1 MNNIENYFLSLPIS
15 TVALNMARSLASQ
28 APFPSMGERL
38 KHNTLAVLVMR
49 DYLEMMGISTN
60 LEGSDCWNPVVQ
72 ICADVADLEI
82 EGIGKLECRSLLA
95 GETSCYV
102 PPEVWE
108 DRIGYAIVQLETNLR
123 SATLLGFVPQVST
136 EFISLDRLEPI
147 ENLLEA
153 LEAIA
158 TLPKI
163 TSSILEYQI
172 VTPMNHILGIAEI
185 LLRDPD
191 LTPEQADCVEIIK
204 NSADKVFSE
213 LANSDNKVLEL
224 ANKRGFLAH
233 MSHEIR
239 TPMNSILGM
248 AEILLDI
255 PDLTPEQ
262 SDCVGTIKYST
273 ESLLANVNDIFN
285 FSKTEDLKLHFTI
298 ADTITWSIDK
308 VQQRETSIIS
318 PDITLDVSSAI
329 ANLSNWLLDV
339 FESGWQELENL
350 LDGKQ
355 TQYAYRTREISNSF
369 RSNPDDS
376 QEVRRGILLDLGFT
390 MPNSLFSLITAIS
403 QISEN
408 EMNIRLAVYPISDI
422 FLPEFLKLVVL
433 DESGNTFLQAQ
444 ARSIDNYIQLQ
455 FRGLIGEHFSVK
467 VSFENACLTNNFII

>member
-15 TVALNMARSLASQ
+15 TTALNVARSLASQ
-28 APFPSMGERL
+28 ALFPSTGERL
-38 KHNTLAVLVMR
+38 KHNTLAVLVIR

-60 LEGSDCWNPVVQ
+60 LEGSDCWNPIVR

-95 GETSCYV
+95 GETTCYV

-108 DRIGYAIVQLETNLR
+108 DRIGYVVVQLEANLG
-123 SATLLGFVPQVST
+123 SATLLGFVSEVST
-136 EFISLDRLEPI
+136 EFILFDHLEPI

-153 LEAIA
+153 IEAIA
-158 TLPKI
+158 TLQKT
-163 TSSILEYQI
+163 TSSLMQAIRSPI
-172 VTPMNHILGIAEI
+172 NGILGIAEI
-185 LLRDPD
+185 LLDAHD
-191 LTPEQADCVEIIK
+191 LTPEQADYVDTIK
-204 NSADKVFSE
+204 RSAYRI
-213 LANSDNKVLEL
+213 LEL
-224 ANKRGFLAH
+224 DNRNNEILEVANKRAFLVN
-233 MSHEIR
+233 MSHDIR
-239 TPMNSILGM
+239 TPMNGILGM

-255 PDLTPEQ
+255 SDLTPEQ
-262 SDCVGTIKYST
+262 SDYVEMIKYST
-273 ESLLANVNDIFN
+273 ESLLANVNEVFN
-285 FSKTEDLKLHFTI
+285 FSHTEDFKLHFTI
-298 ADTITWSIDK
+298 ADTITSSIDE

-339 FESGWQELENL
+339 FDSGWQELENL

-376 QEVRRGILLDLGFT
+376 QEVRRGMLFDLGFE
-390 MPNSLFSLITAIS
+390 MPNSLLVMITAIS

-408 EMNIRLAVYPISDI
+408 EINIRLIVYPISDI

-433 DESGNTFLQAQ
+433 DELGNTFLQAQ
-444 ARSIDNYIQLQ
+444 ARSIDNYMQLQ
-455 FRGLIGEHFSVK
+455 FRGHIGEYFSVK
-467 VSFENACLTNNFII
+467 VSFENAYLTNNFII

>member
-15 TVALNMARSLASQ
+15 STALNLARSLASQ
-28 APFPSMGERL
+28 SPFPSMGERL
-38 KHNTLAVLVMR
+38 KHNTLAALVIR

-60 LEGSDCWNPVVQ
+60 LEGSDCWNPVVR

-95 GETSCYV
+95 GETNCYV

-108 DRIGYAIVQLETNLR
+108 DRIGYAILQFETNLR
-123 SATLLGFVPQVST
+123 SANLLGFLPKVST
-136 EFISLDRLEPI
+136 EFISIDRLKPI
-147 ENLLEA
+147 ENLLEV

-163 TSSILEYQI
+163 TSLMLEYQI
-172 VTPMNHILGIAEI
+172 ATPMNRILGIAEI
-185 LLRDPD
+185 LLRVPD
-191 LTPEQADCVEIIK
+191 LTQDQSDCVKTIK
-204 NSADKVFSE
+204 NSANKVLLQ
-213 LANSDNKVLEL
+213 LASSSDNKLLEL
-224 ANKRGFLAH
+224 ANKRAFLAY

-255 PDLTPEQ
+255 PDLTLEQ
-262 SDCVGTIKYST
+262 SDSVETIKYTT
-273 ESLLANVNDIFN
+273 ESLLSNLNDIFN
-285 FSKTEDLKLHFTI
+285 RSKTEDLELRFMI
-298 ADTITWSIDK
+298 ADTITSSI
-308 VQQRETSIIS
+308 VQEQENSIIS
-318 PDITLDVSSAI
+318 PDITLDVSLAI

-350 LDGKQ
+350 LVGKQ
-355 TQYAYRTREISNSF
+355 TQYAYRTRDISNSL
-369 RSNPDDS
+369 RRNRTNL
-376 QEVRRGILLDLGFT
+376 QEIRRGTLLDFGFT
-390 MPNSLFSLITAIS
+390 IPNSLFALIAAIS
-403 QISEN
+403 QISDN

-444 ARSIDNYIQLQ
+444 ARSIDNYMQLQ
-455 FRGLIGEHFSVK
+455 FRGRIGEHFSVK